1 MLAVFIN
8 VCSKSL
14 LKQFRIKSLKP
25 KINAKNIFSEKG
37 IIVSLQPRKRA
48 FKSFFVNI
56 LSYKTISANA
66 TTVDKQWVVI
76 DAANVPLG
84 RVASV
89 IAVHLRGKHKTN
101 FTPHV
106 DCGDNVIV
114 INAGK
119 VTLSGNKWKQ
129 KQYVRHT
136 GYPGGQRSL
145 NAEQLNAKGA
155 DRLVENA
162 VKGML
167 PKNKLGA
174 ALYRNLKVFIEGE
187 HTHEA
192 QKPKT
197 INLNE
202 RL

>member
-1 MLAVFIN
+1 M
-8 VCSKSL
+8 
-14 LKQFRIKSLKP
+14 
-25 KINAKNIFSEKG
+25 
-37 IIVSLQPRKRA
+37 QPRKRA
-48 FKSFFVNI
+48 FKSFFVNT
-56 LSYKTISANA
+56 LSYKTISANVNSA
-66 TTVDKQWVVI
+66 IKQWVVI
-76 DAANVPLG
+76 DAADLPLG

-89 IAVHLRGKHKTN
+89 IAVYLRGKHKTN
-101 FTPHV
+101 YTPHI
-106 DCGDNVIV
+106 DCGDYVIV

-129 KQYVRHT
+129 KQYIRHT

-155 DRLVENA
+155 DRLIENA

-174 ALYRNLKVFIEGE
+174 AIFRNLKVFIEAE

-192 QKPKT
+192 QKPIT